1 MERVRLALV
10 AALMVPLA
18 PALPFVAEHVH
29 ALAGDP
35 VVTVTVSPA
44 APVAGDLVTFHTCVD
59 QAGYVPGGQ
68 KITRT
73 NRSTRS
79 TINWAN
85 SSVIP
90 RTFVD
95 PCWDFTYQ
103 TGASDASTSSYYTF
117 SACVVVSPARLP
129 RQVCGAGYFSVAAP
143 TAP

>member
-1 MERVRLALV
+1 MKRVRLALI
-10 AALMVPLA
+10 AALMVPVA

-79 TINWAN
+79 TRARSKPIVTS
-85 SSVIP
+85 SSVERRRSI
-90 RTFVD
+90 
-95 PCWDFTYQ
+95 
-103 TGASDASTSSYYTF
+103 
-117 SACVVVSPARLP
+117 
-129 RQVCGAGYFSVAAP
+129 RQ
-143 TAP
+143 